1 MSIDNFITEQKCYSW
16 GNNLSDGSA
25 IKGGKFYYCEEPIE
39 SSDTAKLENF
49 KFELKEVKDLTDNTG
64 LSIFKILNY
73 NYNFIILEKNDDI
86 SFIDRVGVNSTLSAI
101 KRIFVFD
108 DRKLYKPNETV
119 TIKGFVRIIERTG
132 ENNCFQVLKIDNLKN
147 TEVSYKI
154 LDSVNAEYL
163 KGTVKINEY
172 GSFKFEFVVPDN
184 VNLGDHKINF
194 LNDFY
199 SEEFSHHFKI
209 QGIYFKKFYL
219 IFIILEFRLIFF

>member
-1 MSIDNFITEQKCYSW
+1 VTEQKCYSW
-16 GNNLSDGSA
+16 GNNLSDGSP
-25 IKGGKFYYCEEPIE
+25 IQGGKFYYCNSPDNSYE
-39 SSDTAKLENF
+39 TAKLDNY

-64 LSIFKILNY
+64 LSIFKISNY

-86 SFIDRVGVNSTLSAI
+86 SFIDMVAMNGSLSAAI

-147 TEVSYKI
+147 KEVSYKI

-209 QGIYFKKFYL
+209 QGIYFKNFYL